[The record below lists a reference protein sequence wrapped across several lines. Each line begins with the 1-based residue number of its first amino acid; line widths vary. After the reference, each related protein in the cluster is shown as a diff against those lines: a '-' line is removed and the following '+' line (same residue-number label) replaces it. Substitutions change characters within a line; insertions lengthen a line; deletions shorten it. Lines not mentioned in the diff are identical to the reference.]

1 MPELKNLR
9 HERLCQEF
17 MIDLNQTQAAIRTG
31 YSPRTANTQA
41 ARLFAN
47 VNIRARVDEL
57 LAQRSA
63 RTGVTADRVVRE
75 LARLAFADITQVVD
89 VDRATVL
96 PDVSE
101 DDRATIASVK
111 VKSSPDFTEREI
123 KGWDKLKALELLGKH
138 LGMYTDN
145 VRITDDRP
153 TIVDDIPDGGGD
165 G

>member
-1 MPELKNLR
+1 MPALR
-9 HERLCQEF
+9 NAKHETFCQEY
-17 MIDLNQTQAAIRTG
+17 MIDFNASAAAIRSG
-31 YSPRTANTQA
+31 YSARSATTNGPRLLLNAVIQ
-41 ARLFAN
+41 
-47 VNIRARVDEL
+47 ARVAEL
-57 LAQRSA
+57 RAERSV

-138 LGMYTDN
+138 MGMFTSKADQQTGKLSEILEA
-145 VRITDDRP
+145 VRAIE
-153 TIVDDIPDGGGD
+153 
-165 G
+165 